1 MQLKKYVAV
10 AKYYSKLYKA
20 WVNTVDSMA
29 RMYGKKRGRAGSK
42 KPLRKT
48 KQSWVRYKTREI
60 ELLIAKI
67 AKQGKFA
74 SQIGIVLRDTYGVPS
89 VKLLTNKSLSGIMK
103 EKDVY
108 PKVPEDLMALIRK
121 NILLN
126 KHIETNR
133 QDMTAKHGLELTQ
146 SHIRRLVK
154 YYKKAKYLPADWK
167 YDPAKIKLLL
177 E

>member
-1 MQLKKYVAV
+1 
-10 AKYYSKLYKA
+10 
-20 WVNTVDSMA
+20 MA

-48 KQSWVRYKTREI
+48 KQSWVGYKAKEI

-67 AKQGKFA
+67 AKQGKSS
-74 SQIGIVLRDTYGVPS
+74 SQIGIVLRDTYGIPS
-89 VKLLTNKSLSGIMK
+89 VKLLASKSVSGIMK
-103 EKDVY
+103 EKGTY
-108 PKVPEDLMALIRK
+108 PNVPEDLTNLIKK

-126 KHIETNR
+126 KHIETNK

-154 YYKKAKYLPADWK
+154 YYKRTSHLPADWK
-167 YDPAKIKLLL
+167 YDPSKIKLLL

>member
-1 MQLKKYVAV
+1 
-10 AKYYSKLYKA
+10 
-20 WVNTVDSMA
+20 MA

-48 KQSWVRYKTREI
+48 KQSWVSYKAKEI

-67 AKQGKFA
+67 AKQGKSA

-89 VKLLTNKSLSGIMK
+89 VKLLTKKKVSGIMK
-103 EKDVY
+103 DKGVY
-108 PKVPEDLMALIRK
+108 PNVPEDLMALIRK
-121 NILLN
+121 NIMLN
-126 KHIETNR
+126 KHIETNK
-133 QDMTAKHGLELTQ
+133 QDMAAKHGLELTQ

-154 YYKKAKYLPADWK
+154 YYKRENHLPADWK